1 MFQCVSN
8 AARCCPKT
16 DSHDIPFTT
25 IFYGKERGPEP
36 TAYAVAFARS
46 SSFVARDNTAKLGS
60 CGGIDPLILQAGG
73 TDFHLLY
80 EPDTQGFPDEDC
92 DIDEG
97 ASAQQIRTVDE
108 FQCGRP
114 GTAFADTW
122 AVTNERAV
130 KTSELITRQHR
141 KNGPDLQERNSNFPD
156 TVDTSISV
164 LTRMVDRQNQRSA
177 AGAKPL
183 SSKWKNRIVEG
194 TVMHS

>member
-97 ASAQQIRTVDE
+97 ASAQQ
-108 FQCGRP
+108 
-114 GTAFADTW
+114 DTW